1 MPFIARK
8 LPAMLRVPF
17 ATFAIYPAVLAA
29 CVLAVGCAST
39 TKDKTASWT
48 PERIYS
54 EAQEELTGGSYDKAV
69 PLLEKLGGRPAG
81 TPLAQQAQLDKA
93 YAHYKAGEKAQ
104 AIATLDRFIKLHPAS
119 PALDYALYLK
129 GLVNFNDDLGMFGW
143 ISKQDLSE
151 RDQKAAKDSF
161 ESFRELT
168 QRFPDSRYT
177 PDARQRMTYIVN
189 SLAQYEVHVA
199 RYYYQ
204 RGAYV
209 AAIGRAQTA
218 LADYQNVPAQQ
229 EALQILVKSYDALG
243 MTQLRDDTQ
252 RIMDASYPAGSG
264 APQELAAPW
273 WKLW

>member
-69 PLLEKLGGRPAG
+69 PLLEKLEGRAAG

-93 YAHYKAGEKAQ
+93 YAHYKSSEKAQ

-204 RGAYV
+204 RSAYV